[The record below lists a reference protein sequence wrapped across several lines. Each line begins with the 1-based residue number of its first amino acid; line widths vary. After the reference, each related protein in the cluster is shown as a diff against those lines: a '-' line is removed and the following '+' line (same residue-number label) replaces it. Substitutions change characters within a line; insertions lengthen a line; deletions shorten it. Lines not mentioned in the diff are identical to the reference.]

1 MRIAPIAAHEAG
13 HCVISLALGLPV
25 DLLSLDPP
33 CCSYSDH
40 TDAWHG
46 GGEVAPALSDRQRWG
61 AATIRALA
69 GPVAEAKFSGESI
82 RACLARN
89 ASDRATAVGLASGLV
104 DEDMDRDAV
113 LRHLLGQTRRLV
125 DRDWDAILRVA
136 RALQIHSALFG
147 FEVERLVRRAQ
158 LVA

>member
-46 GGEVAPALSDRQRWG
+46 GGAVAPALSDRQRWR

-69 GPVAEAKFSGESI
+69 GPCAEAKFSGESI
-82 RACLARN
+82 RTCLTRN
-89 ASDRATAVGLASGLV
+89 ASDRATAVDLALGFVS
-104 DEDMDRDAV
+104 EDTDIDGV
-113 LRHLLGQTRRLV
+113 LRLALQQTRRLV
-125 DRDWDAILRVA
+125 DRCWPEILAVA
-136 RALQIHSALFG
+136 RALQIHSALYG
-147 FEVERLVRRAQ
+147 FEVERIVRRAQ
-158 LVA
+158 LAA